1 MKLKGKL
8 CLSHKNDNYII
19 VAGGRT
25 TNLSEY
31 LNTML
36 FENVRFVLTHSYSG
50 KVLFDVEGEL
60 LKQRTSKCFYL
71 YHVGKFNVDSVLWNL
86 VGSKLEFEIRNI
98 GKGKI

>member
-8 CLSHKNDNYII
+8 CLSHDKDEYII

-31 LNTML
+31 LDSIL
-36 FENVRFVLTHSYSG
+36 FEDVKFTLTHSYSG
-50 KVLFDVEGEL
+50 KVLFDVEGKL
-60 LKQRTSKCFYL
+60 LKQRTSKCLYL

-86 VGSKLEFEIRNI
+86 VGSKLEFEIKNI
-98 GKGKI
+98 GKDKL